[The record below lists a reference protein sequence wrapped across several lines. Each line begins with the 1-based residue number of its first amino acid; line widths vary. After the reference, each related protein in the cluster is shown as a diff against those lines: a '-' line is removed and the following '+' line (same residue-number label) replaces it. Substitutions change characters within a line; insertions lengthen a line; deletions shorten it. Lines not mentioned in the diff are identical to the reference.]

1 MGITKAL
8 YLETLLVF
16 FSKQEF
22 ISPGNTLFIR
32 LSDHLQ
38 ECPKNSRKMPLN
50 ARKNLKNRAIKYP
63 NFGVFL
69 LFQNHQTLI
78 NSHFMFLKERYFGQ
92 KRVIFEG

>member
-32 LSDHLQ
+32 LSDPLQ
-38 ECPKNSRKMPLN
+38 GCPKNARRVPLN
-50 ARKNLKNRAIKYP
+50 GPQFSK
-63 NFGVFL
+63 
-69 LFQNHQTLI
+69 
-78 NSHFMFLKERYFGQ
+78 
-92 KRVIFEG
+92 KR